1 MKASAKVA
9 RDSYALGQTPTPKAN
24 MIEEMDPFEV
34 SRIARMHFDC
44 VPYYRLPL
52 LWKWAVRAGIYS
64 RVQILVACL
73 PAECFERIDNTFKPG
88 TG

>member
-9 RDSYALGQTPTPKAN
+9 RDSYVLGQTPTPKAN
-24 MIEEMDPFEV
+24 MIEDMGSFEI
-34 SRIARMHFDC
+34 RGITRMHFDC

-52 LWKWAVRAGIYS
+52 LWKWAVRAGIDS

-73 PAECFERIDNTFKPG
+73 AAECFARIDNIFKPR